1 VYIVVTTIT
10 ELKTPQSCHGKNLTR
25 LARECFV
32 NHQSLTVD
40 FEGISKITKGFF
52 QELFLP
58 LVAEFG
64 ADYLKN
70 RLVVANMAPQIDDL
84 MKQAFSN
91 LDAYFDSRS
100 KMQGQECDEEIV
112 AMNLAW
118 LIKARELTR
127 ENPVLAELIMGINDA
142 EQQLALSRM
151 SMDDIQHIAESGW
164 LCFSP
169 RFSTHFV
176 QSMIRRQ
183 PEVIDVLLSLSG
195 SV

>member
-10 ELKTPQSCHGKNLTR
+10 KLKTPQSCHGKNLTR
-25 LARECFV
+25 LARECFA
-32 NHQSLTVD
+32 NHQSLTID
-40 FEGISKITKGFF
+40 FEGINTISTDFF
-52 QELFLP
+52 HELFLP
-58 LVAEFG
+58 LIAEFG
-64 ADYLKN
+64 ADYLKT
-70 RLVVANMAPQIDDL
+70 RLVVTNMAPHIDDM

-91 LDAYFDSRS
+91 LDAYFENRS
-100 KMQGQECDEEIV
+100 AIQDQECDEEII

-127 ENPVLAELIMGINDA
+127 ENPVLAELMMGINDE

-151 SMDDIQHIAESGW
+151 SLDDIQHIAQSGW

-176 QSMIRRQ
+176 QSMTRRQ
-183 PEVIDVLLSLSG
+183 PGVIDVLLGLSG
-195 SV
+195 SM